1 MPVRVKKSSELISQD
16 SHTAKKS
23 YKFTFSVELIPICK
37 DDLVALPISQAK
49 QAGNISPLSICYKI
63 GTSVYLLD
71 PTTLQTADIS
81 SPAYWRATFGALA
94 EAKDLVEFIVMDCEL
109 VGYVYPSILIVEEI
123 VYSPASPSIPFGSL
137 D

>member
-1 MPVRVKKSSELISQD
+1 VRVKKSSELISQD

-23 YKFTFSVELIPICK
+23 FKFTFSVELIPICK
-37 DDLVALPISQAK
+37 DDLVALPISLAK

-81 SPAYWRATFGALA
+81 SPIYWRAPFGALA
-94 EAKDLVEFIVMDCEL
+94 EAKDLVEFIVMDCEI
-109 VGYVYPSILIVEEI
+109 VGYVY
-123 VYSPASPSIPFGSL
+123 
-137 D
+137 